1 MASEV
6 ALTAVGYTV
15 AFCALPSLS
24 LPPPAGHATS
34 LGGGRVPPVRGWRP
48 RWSPSPEAA
57 SLCSITL
64 YGQFHFQFLFV
75 VVVVDDDVP
84 FSLHTVFPR
93 HITR

>member
-24 LPPPAGHATS
+24 LSPAGHATS

-48 RWSPSPEAA
+48 RWSPSPDAA
-57 SLCSITL
+57 SLYSITL

-75 VVVVDDDVP
+75 VVDDDV
-84 FSLHTVFPR
+84 TVFFAHGLSKAYYPLN
-93 HITR
+93 